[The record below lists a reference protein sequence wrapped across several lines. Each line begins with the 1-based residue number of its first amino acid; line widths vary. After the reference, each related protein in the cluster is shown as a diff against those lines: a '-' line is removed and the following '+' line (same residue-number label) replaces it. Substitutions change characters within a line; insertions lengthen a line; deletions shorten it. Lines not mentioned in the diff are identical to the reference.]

1 MRLAYFLIFIGRTR
15 DAAPYIKAAV
25 DQDPVDGRKY
35 AHLWSVQF
43 CMGNL
48 DAASESAQRMV
59 NLGMPPTYQG
69 LNSATQGKHDLAI
82 GQYLLSQQMVNDMIL
97 PPVGIGIQ
105 TPQATDAYWLIA
117 AKAICGGKEEDRQ
130 IYRHLLEM
138 LYAVLHDRSDV
149 AISGPAVMTGNAE
162 LVFKTIGHSI
172 SPSNLMALV
181 ALWADVDPIRRI
193 WQHPEFIPFAQRIG
207 MAAAWDKYGWPDL
220 LPAPTSRVG

>member
-1 MRLAYFLIFIGRTR
+1 M
-15 DAAPYIKAAV
+15 
-25 DQDPVDGRKY
+25 
-35 AHLWSVQF
+35 
-43 CMGNL
+43 
-48 DAASESAQRMV
+48 
-59 NLGMPPTYQG
+59 
-69 LNSATQGKHDLAI
+69 
-82 GQYLLSQQMVNDMIL
+82 
-97 PPVGIGIQ
+97 
-105 TPQATDAYWLIA
+105 DAYWLVA
-117 AKAICGGKEEDRQ
+117 AKGICAGKEEGRQ

-138 LYAVLHDRSDV
+138 MYAVLHDRSDV

-220 LPAPTSRVG
+220 LPAPTNRVG